1 MEILQGI
8 KNSGEGQWGEGR
20 GREARPPP
28 SYFPTEMRPEG
39 PKTFFLEAGPPR
51 YLGVWMTAPPPYLK
65 GTWIR
70 H

>member
-39 PKTFFLEAGPPR
+39 PKKFFLEAGPPVISG
-51 YLGVWMTAPPPYLK
+51 YG
-65 GTWIR
+65 
-70 H
+70 